1 MKNSIKLALVF
12 LLIVFLSVGYF
23 LGAKYGFGD
32 GEEITPVENG
42 PSFEEPKISLNKTFI
57 FDNFHGQDLGS
68 AGFELEYPLGWHN
81 SGQYFSPRKVTYY
94 DMTSTDA
101 PMYYDLIS
109 EALIDSSDLKYQITS
124 GKKNAPDSEVTI
136 DGKVFKKYDFMD
148 SQIEDN
154 RVIVYIGP
162 KINIFG
168 AGYYLI
174 FRFEEKPLGISFQ
187 GNDSLLFERIV
198 KSLKFKQ

>member
-1 MKNSIKLALVF
+1 MSNFVKWYIILVAG
-12 LLIVFLSVGYF
+12 LSLGSGYF
-23 LGAKYGFGD
+23 LGVNFGVRGLD
-32 GEEITPVENG
+32 EIPTEKSPTLA
-42 PSFEEPKISLNKTFI
+42 EPKISLNKTFV

-68 AGFELEYPLGWHN
+68 AGFELEYPISWN
-81 SGQYFSPRKVTYY
+81 NNGQYFSSRKVTYY
-94 DMTSTDA
+94 DISSTDA

-154 RVIVYIGP
+154 RIIVYIGP
-162 KINIFG
+162 KISIFG
-168 AGYYLI
+168 AGYYLV
-174 FRFEEKPLGISFQ
+174 FRFEEKPLGIAYN
-187 GNDSLLFERIV
+187 GNDPELFEKIV